1 VINSGP
7 EATRLLRELQALTGA
22 PVTST
27 LMGLGAFPADHP
39 AAGHAGHARH
49 LRSQS
54 GDEPADLIVAVG
66 ARFDDRVTGRLDA
79 FAPNSK
85 KIHIDI
91 DRASIN
97 KTVRVDLPIIGDC
110 GKVLAQLI
118 EAWKAGGHQKA
129 DLQEWYARID
139 GWRARK
145 SLSYP
150 KRSKDIMP
158 QFAIERLYALTRI
171 AIRSSPPKSAST
183 RCGRRSTSTS

>member
-1 VINSGP
+1 
-7 EATRLLRELQALTGA
+7 
-22 PVTST
+22 
-27 LMGLGAFPADHP
+27 
-39 AAGHAGHARH
+39 
-49 LRSQS
+49 
-54 GDEPADLIVAVG
+54 
-66 ARFDDRVTGRLDA
+66 DDRVTGRLDA

-97 KTVRVDLPIIGDC
+97 KTVRVDSPIIGDC
-110 GKVLAQLI
+110 GKVSAQSI

-145 SLSYP
+145 SSSYP

-158 QFAIERLYALTRI
+158 QFAIERLYA
-171 AIRSSPPKSAST
+171 ST
-183 RCGRRSTSTS
+183 RDRDPIIATEVGQHQMWAAQYFHFMKPNKWSTSGGPGTMGYRSPAANGARVGFPHALGLDVAGAAAP